1 MPEPVS
7 APSLPEARNTVLRD
21 HQRQHNHNRLHSRN
35 NSDTVNHNHNH
46 NHNHHIRSQHHHHY
60 RTDNKRDV
68 SQRDN
73 TDIVIV
79 ETVSIIEIVDAT
91 GSIVDIKTLPPSDAT
106 TIAQPEADPTTDVD
120 VSSEVPAYPTSSSD
134 SSSILPT
141 DSSRD
146 DTTLSQSTDSP
157 TVTPLPSDSSMSPFP
172 TLSYSPITSA
182 SFSQGSPFPTFPS
195 VTNSTQAL
203 STSLLN
209 TNSSSTSVLSAT
221 TSSLQTSNSL
231 SSTFFASSGF
241 GSSSSSS
248 TPTTSFKTF
257 SSSSYYPS
265 STSDSDTDIV
275 GGAGGE
281 TSSPSS
287 PSATNGSS
295 ESDGPPVGTVA
306 GSVLG
311 GIAGLAFILLLA
323 LALIKWKKRQ
333 NALKLAAGSGG
344 ERGIGG
350 STAGGDSGPGGAGG
364 MSEQSRPAPFAVPA
378 ALASLTKRGSQEG
391 GAKGFQKISGRK
403 LPSVLTNGGDGYTDP
418 RDTIMSDATQG
429 SYRDS
434 NAFLGNPRFAV
445 GSPMRPESGVP
456 VYHPGPSK
464 TPVTE
469 QGPFSDQYAI
479 LEPPRRDPLGR
490 SGGSHDGSIRS
501 QGSRSRFSENL

>member
-1 MPEPVS
+1 M
-7 APSLPEARNTVLRD
+7 
-21 HQRQHNHNRLHSRN
+21 
-35 NSDTVNHNHNH
+35 
-46 NHNHHIRSQHHHHY
+46 
-60 RTDNKRDV
+60 
-68 SQRDN
+68 
-73 TDIVIV
+73 
-79 ETVSIIEIVDAT
+79 
-91 GSIVDIKTLPPSDAT
+91 
-106 TIAQPEADPTTDVD
+106 
-120 VSSEVPAYPTSSSD
+120 
-134 SSSILPT
+134 
-141 DSSRD
+141 
-146 DTTLSQSTDSP
+146 
-157 TVTPLPSDSSMSPFP
+157 
-172 TLSYSPITSA
+172 
-182 SFSQGSPFPTFPS
+182 
-195 VTNSTQAL
+195 
-203 STSLLN
+203 
-209 TNSSSTSVLSAT
+209 
-221 TSSLQTSNSL
+221 
-231 SSTFFASSGF
+231 
-241 GSSSSSS
+241 
-248 TPTTSFKTF
+248 
-257 SSSSYYPS
+257 
-265 STSDSDTDIV
+265 
-275 GGAGGE
+275 
-281 TSSPSS
+281 
-287 PSATNGSS
+287 
-295 ESDGPPVGTVA
+295 
-306 GSVLG
+306 G

-350 STAGGDSGPGGAGG
+350 STAGGNSGPGGAGG